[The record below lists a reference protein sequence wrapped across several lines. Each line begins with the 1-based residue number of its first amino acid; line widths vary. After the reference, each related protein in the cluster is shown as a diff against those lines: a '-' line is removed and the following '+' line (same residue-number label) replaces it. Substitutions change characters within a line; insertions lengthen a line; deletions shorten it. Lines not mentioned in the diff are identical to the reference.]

1 MFLQV
6 STQLWFTGTRLPPE
20 LAVAFGHAISI
31 VQIVLVLKVT
41 KIEGG
46 MQSSWGPAL
55 CSGADD
61 VHPRR
66 PLQEV
71 MKVKPQL

>member
-41 KIEGG
+41 KI
-46 MQSSWGPAL
+46 Q
-55 CSGADD
+55 D
-61 VHPRR
+61 
-66 PLQEV
+66 
-71 MKVKPQL
+71 